1 MLTTAFRTSAALSAF
16 FVNPL
21 NPSAWLNTETIE
33 KLTITPK
40 FLVDLGII
48 TREEALEK
56 VKT

>member
-1 MLTTAFRTSAALSAF
+1 MQVKKDILKEFL
-16 FVNPL
+16 P
-21 NPSAWLNTETIE
+21 
-33 KLTITPK
+33 TITPK